1 MGTIITERK
10 IREIV
15 KEEIKKLLAEGI
27 DFPKSRTVSVNN
39 NHQNYVDTND
49 YYNPYLFTDNQRG
62 YRTISIFQRKST
74 IDRIDSNPLLNALK
88 QRKGWEFNN
97 AKEDLHK
104 LLKNFVSAAKLLPKY
119 DTIIMI
125 PSHNQLNEIVFGYL
139 IRLIPHSYYIKDFFQ
154 KMTANE
160 VYNCMIDDEYIDNNF
175 GEMAKKVYADIDDAF
190 IEMDKSNDGIFS
202 YKYLQKAKYR
212 EAIMQSLKINKYPHC
227 ELNYANEINGKD
239 ILVFDDTITTGKT
252 ISDSGKAIKEMF
264 NPKSITYVTLFSAI
278 ANDENNTQEK
288 VSSI

>member
-1 MGTIITERK
+1 MKNILTERK

-15 KEEIKKLLAEGI
+15 REEIRKFLAEGI
-27 DFPKSRTVSVNN
+27 DIPKSRTVSVNN

-49 YYNPYLFTDNQRG
+49 CYNPYLFTDNQRG

-97 AKEDLHK
+97 AKEDLYK
-104 LLKNFVSAAKLLPKY
+104 LLRNFVSAAKLLPKY
-119 DTIIMI
+119 DTIIMT

-190 IEMDKSNDGIFS
+190 IEMDKTNDGIFS

-278 ANDENNTQEK
+278 ASDENNTQEK

>member
-1 MGTIITERK
+1 MKKILNEDK

-15 KEEIKKLLAEGI
+15 REEIRNFLTEGI
-27 DFPKSRTVSVNN
+27 DIYKGRTICVNN
-39 NHQNYVDTND
+39 SHQNYVDTND
-49 YYNPYLFTDNQRG
+49 YSDPYLFTDNQRG

-88 QRKGWEFNN
+88 QRKGWEFKD

-119 DTIIMI
+119 DTIIMT
-125 PSHNQLNEIVFGYL
+125 PSHNKLNETVFGYL
-139 IRLIPHSYYIKDFFQ
+139 IRLIPHEFYIKDFFQ

-160 VYNCMIDDEYIDNNF
+160 VYNCMIDDEYIDKNF

-190 IEMDKSNDGIFS
+190 IEMDKNNDGIFS

-212 EAIMQSLKINKYPHC
+212 EAIIQSMKINKYPHC
-227 ELNYANEINGKD
+227 ELNYAENINGKD
-239 ILVFDDTITTGKT
+239 VLVFDDTITTGKT

-264 NPKSITYVTLFSAI
+264 NPKSITYITLFSAI
-278 ANDENNTQEK
+278 ANEKENTQEK
-288 VSSI
+288 VKTI